1 MTAVARACRQSGRTM
16 HQPVV
21 QRSLLQ
27 PQTAGPVLGPGQL
40 SGLQVQLLQ
49 TGPAGAAPQAQHSR
63 LRCRDQSCRVMCWS
77 NSLQAQEQLRRS
89 QGAWPLFTATKWL
102 AMANHSTLNSA
113 QWSTTAQQVLTMDS
127 LTNKE
132 RAERLE
138 CSDRRL

>member
-1 MTAVARACRQSGRTM
+1 MTAVARACRQSSRTM

-27 PQTAGPVLGPGQL
+27 PQTAGPALGRGQAFWTA
-40 SGLQVQLLQ
+40 SA
-49 TGPAGAAPQAQHSR
+49 TAAGPAGAAPHAQHSR
-63 LRCRDQSCRVMCWS
+63 LRCRDQGCRVMCWS

-89 QGAWPLFTATKWL
+89 QGAGPLVTATKWL
-102 AMANHSTLNSA
+102 AMANHSTLKSA
-113 QWSTTAQQVLTMDS
+113 RRSTTAQQVLTMDS

-132 RAERLE
+132 LAKRLE